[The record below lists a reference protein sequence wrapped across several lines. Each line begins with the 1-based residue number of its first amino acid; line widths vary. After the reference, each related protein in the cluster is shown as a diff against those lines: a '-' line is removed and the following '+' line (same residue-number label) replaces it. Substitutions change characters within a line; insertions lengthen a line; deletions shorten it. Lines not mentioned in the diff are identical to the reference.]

1 LPSQELIF
9 LRVENIWDRN
19 IFIKKEFM
27 IEVNIDVEG
36 IKMTYNVPDSWD
48 EVTVE
53 QFANLYRHKNPNNNE
68 LLGAVNI
75 ISALSGID
83 SGVLLQMDIDDFK
96 ELATRVTFIT
106 SDVPRTDVDYI
117 EIGEDKYYLYSD
129 FNKLTTGEVITLE
142 TLMGSVEYDIH
153 KIIPDLLCLFLRKKD
168 SEGKYEKFTTEMLKR
183 KELFLSLKITQIYHI
198 FNFFFL
204 GESSSQNSMKD
215 STKNNDQS
223 TTLKE
228 DLQKN

>member
-1 LPSQELIF
+1 
-9 LRVENIWDRN
+9 
-19 IFIKKEFM
+19 M

-36 IKMTYNVPDSWD
+36 IKMTYNVPDNWD

-53 QFANLYRHKNPNNNE
+53 KFTNLYKNKNPNNNE

-75 ISALSGID
+75 ISSLSGID
-83 SGVLLQMDIDDFK
+83 SAVILQMDIDDFK

-106 SDVPRTDVDYI
+106 SEVPRTNVDYV

-142 TLMGSVEYDIH
+142 TLMESAEYDIH
-153 KIIPDLLCLFLRKKD
+153 KIMPDLLCLFLRKKD
-168 SEGKYEKFTTEMLKR
+168 EEGRFEKFTTDMLKR
-183 KELFLSLKITQIYHI
+183 KELFLNLKITEIYHI
-198 FNFFFL
+198 FSFFL
-204 GESSSQNSMKD
+204 PGGNTSANNMKD
-215 STKNNDQS
+215 STKQEDPLM
-223 TTLKE
+223 TLKE